1 MTGQKKSS
9 WSCLS
14 EIEYRLMERLDVDP
28 EDEDMIKAVLKLY
41 NQGYAV
47 RKICHIL
54 KLTGCEND

>member
-1 MTGQKKSS
+1 
-9 WSCLS
+9 
-14 EIEYRLMERLDVDP
+14 MERLDIDP

>member
-41 NQGYAV
+41 HQGYSV

-54 KLTGCEND
+54 KLAGCEND